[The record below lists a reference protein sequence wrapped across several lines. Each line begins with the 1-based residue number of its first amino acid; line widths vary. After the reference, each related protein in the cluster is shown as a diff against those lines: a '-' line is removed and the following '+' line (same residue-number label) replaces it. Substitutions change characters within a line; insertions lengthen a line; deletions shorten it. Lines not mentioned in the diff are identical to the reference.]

1 MPGENFPGDRI
12 VSLVDELEGLIEEA
26 KPPFGKNAQFK
37 VIDADVFFNIL
48 DEIRMSYPEE
58 WQKSRRILKEREA
71 DRRLPLLLRPI
82 PSSLTLSSRPSP
94 LPVSRIF
101 VRLAQQQAD
110 VHPRS
115 CPAVRARDA
124 LCCRG
129 LRRAGLYAPGGE
141 PQERDWNRYPLLSAA
156 QRGCRPTEWSV
167 VMAEF
172 PSVTVDLSEQLE
184 FPGDSYPL
192 TGKVDV
198 ATYTVGEKE
207 YQLQDGIDY
216 DVVFTN
222 AGTGVLL
229 TGMVRAHATGECDRC
244 LEARLV

>member
-1 MPGENFPGDRI
+1 
-12 VSLVDELEGLIEEA
+12 
-26 KPPFGKNAQFK
+26 
-37 VIDADVFFNIL
+37 
-48 DEIRMSYPEE
+48 
-58 WQKSRRILKEREA
+58 
-71 DRRLPLLLRPI
+71 
-82 PSSLTLSSRPSP
+82 
-94 LPVSRIF
+94 
-101 VRLAQQQAD
+101 
-110 VHPRS
+110 
-115 CPAVRARDA
+115 
-124 LCCRG
+124 
-129 LRRAGLYAPGGE
+129 
-141 PQERDWNRYPLLSAA
+141 
-156 QRGCRPTEWSV
+156 
-167 VMAEF
+167 MAEF

-244 LEARLV
+244 LEPASFDIAGEIEEFYLFEEPEDPEAYEDGYELLGEDRIVDLGEPINDAVVMDAVCGALQARLPRSVPHLRLQSQRRAMRLRRPDGGRMGRCHGKSICSIEESQA

>member
-1 MPGENFPGDRI
+1 
-12 VSLVDELEGLIEEA
+12 
-26 KPPFGKNAQFK
+26 
-37 VIDADVFFNIL
+37 
-48 DEIRMSYPEE
+48 
-58 WQKSRRILKEREA
+58 
-71 DRRLPLLLRPI
+71 
-82 PSSLTLSSRPSP
+82 
-94 LPVSRIF
+94 
-101 VRLAQQQAD
+101 
-110 VHPRS
+110 
-115 CPAVRARDA
+115 
-124 LCCRG
+124 
-129 LRRAGLYAPGGE
+129 
-141 PQERDWNRYPLLSAA
+141 
-156 QRGCRPTEWSV
+156 
-167 VMAEF
+167 MAEF

-244 LEARLV
+244 LEPASFDIAGEIEEFYLFEEPEHVEGEDDDVEFSLVSEDHTIDLSDAFLSALVMETPFVVLCREDCKGLCPVCGANLNEEDCGHAAQREQERMAASPFAALAGLNLDQEDDGKDA

>member
-1 MPGENFPGDRI
+1 
-12 VSLVDELEGLIEEA
+12 
-26 KPPFGKNAQFK
+26 
-37 VIDADVFFNIL
+37 
-48 DEIRMSYPEE
+48 
-58 WQKSRRILKEREA
+58 
-71 DRRLPLLLRPI
+71 
-82 PSSLTLSSRPSP
+82 
-94 LPVSRIF
+94 
-101 VRLAQQQAD
+101 
-110 VHPRS
+110 
-115 CPAVRARDA
+115 
-124 LCCRG
+124 
-129 LRRAGLYAPGGE
+129 
-141 PQERDWNRYPLLSAA
+141 
-156 QRGCRPTEWSV
+156 
-167 VMAEF
+167 MAEF

-244 LEARLV
+244 LEPASFDIAGEIEEFYLFEEPEDPEAYEDGYELLCEDRIVDLVSPSTTRSSWTRRLWCSASPIAAVCAPHAVAISTSSNAIAPPRQRQNGPLPRKIHLQH

>member
-1 MPGENFPGDRI
+1 
-12 VSLVDELEGLIEEA
+12 
-26 KPPFGKNAQFK
+26 
-37 VIDADVFFNIL
+37 
-48 DEIRMSYPEE
+48 
-58 WQKSRRILKEREA
+58 
-71 DRRLPLLLRPI
+71 LP
-82 PSSLTLSSRPSP
+82 
-94 LPVSRIF
+94 
-101 VRLAQQQAD
+101 
-110 VHPRS
+110 
-115 CPAVRARDA
+115 
-124 LCCRG
+124 
-129 LRRAGLYAPGGE
+129 
-141 PQERDWNRYPLLSAA
+141 SAA
-156 QRGCRPTEWSV
+156 QQGCRPTEWSV

-172 PSVTVDLSEQLE
+172 PSVAVDLSEQLE

-244 LEARLV
+244 LEPASFDIAGEIEEFYLFEEPEDPEAYEDGYELLGEDRIVDLGEPINDAVVMDTPFVVLCKPDCRGLCPTCGCNLNVEQCDCAAQAEAEWAEATENPFAALKNLKLDE

>member
-1 MPGENFPGDRI
+1 
-12 VSLVDELEGLIEEA
+12 
-26 KPPFGKNAQFK
+26 
-37 VIDADVFFNIL
+37 
-48 DEIRMSYPEE
+48 
-58 WQKSRRILKEREA
+58 
-71 DRRLPLLLRPI
+71 
-82 PSSLTLSSRPSP
+82 
-94 LPVSRIF
+94 
-101 VRLAQQQAD
+101 
-110 VHPRS
+110 
-115 CPAVRARDA
+115 
-124 LCCRG
+124 
-129 LRRAGLYAPGGE
+129 
-141 PQERDWNRYPLLSAA
+141 
-156 QRGCRPTEWSV
+156 
-167 VMAEF
+167 MAEF

-244 LEARLV
+244 LEPASFDIAGEIEEFYLFEEPEDPEAYAVRGALQARLPRSVPHLRLQSQRGTMRLCCPSRGRMGRSHGKSICSIEESQA